1 MDEIKNLLDQWR
13 QEGLV
18 NPDALEKASNAI
30 LLLVNKIEELEQR
43 ITNLEAN

>member
-1 MDEIKNLLDQWR
+1 MDEIKNLLDQWG

-18 NPDALEKASNAI
+18 NPDALEKASDAI

-43 ITNLEAN
+43 IANLEAN